1 MAVLGWVVSSIALV
15 LLAVGL
21 ATVIRRV
28 LGARV
33 GTLRTVLVSVTAL
46 VVGVPVTS
54 ALAERA
60 DLGSAEEGLTAPVA
74 VGLVFFC
81 VAALWVFA
89 ACLAVVLVLEVLVP
103 TGSVPGPRRAGVAL
117 RDAVRRGRRYV
128 QLGTVATT
136 SGALVALRRGPG
148 SGPFG
153 PALTTLLQRSGVT
166 FVKVGQIL
174 ATREDLLPEET
185 TRALATLQSDAQP
198 ESAQDLRA
206 TVVAELGAPPE
217 TVFATFETTPLAAAS
232 LAQVHAA
239 TTADGRDVVVK
250 VQRHDAQ
257 RQVLVD
263 VDILG
268 RLARRAERQW
278 PWAREM
284 SVVGLA
290 DGLGRSLREEL
301 DYRVEAANT
310 VAGGAALSAW
320 PDLVV
325 PAVDT
330 TLSTRRLLVME
341 RLVGRPL
348 SGGAEVV
355 AGLSERRREQLADTL
370 VAALLDTIFVT
381 GVFHADLHPG
391 NVLLTDDGRL
401 GVLDFGAVG
410 LLDSETRHLLAL
422 LLLGVLGDDAVTATD
437 ALVLAFDVPTDT
449 DVLTLRRELG
459 REIAAL
465 QLRTELDAEAFT
477 RLFGVMRRHGI
488 GVPGDVAG
496 AFRTLTSAER
506 VVTLLDPGRSLL
518 ASAREQLPSLVR
530 RLTSPR
536 RVASQAAGQAGV
548 LAAVARRLPGRVEH
562 VSRALGDGTFT
573 VRTRTL
579 GHPQDRTWLRD
590 QLNGVFV
597 AAFGVAASVLAVVL
611 VLVGGG
617 PELTPRLSLVDL
629 LGGLLGFAGVTV
641 ALRVA
646 VGMFHGQER
655 PLDRD

>member
-1 MAVLGWVVSSIALV
+1 M
-15 LLAVGL
+15 
-21 ATVIRRV
+21 
-28 LGARV
+28 
-33 GTLRTVLVSVTAL
+33 
-46 VVGVPVTS
+46 
-54 ALAERA
+54 
-60 DLGSAEEGLTAPVA
+60 
-74 VGLVFFC
+74 
-81 VAALWVFA
+81 
-89 ACLAVVLVLEVLVP
+89 
-103 TGSVPGPRRAGVAL
+103 
-117 RDAVRRGRRYV
+117 
-128 QLGTVATT
+128 
-136 SGALVALRRGPG
+136 
-148 SGPFG
+148 
-153 PALTTLLQRSGVT
+153 
-166 FVKVGQIL
+166 
-174 ATREDLLPEET
+174 
-185 TRALATLQSDAQP
+185 
-198 ESAQDLRA
+198 
-206 TVVAELGAPPE
+206 
-217 TVFATFETTPLAAAS
+217 
-232 LAQVHAA
+232 
-239 TTADGRDVVVK
+239 
-250 VQRHDAQ
+250 
-257 RQVLVD
+257 
-263 VDILG
+263 
-268 RLARRAERQW
+268 
-278 PWAREM
+278 
-284 SVVGLA
+284 
-290 DGLGRSLREEL
+290 
-301 DYRVEAANT
+301 
-310 VAGGAALSAW
+310 
-320 PDLVV
+320 
-325 PAVDT
+325 
-330 TLSTRRLLVME
+330 
-341 RLVGRPL
+341 
-348 SGGAEVV
+348 
-355 AGLSERRREQLADTL
+355 
-370 VAALLDTIFVT
+370 
-381 GVFHADLHPG
+381 
-391 NVLLTDDGRL
+391 LLTDDGRL

>member
-1 MAVLGWVVSSIALV
+1 MVLEWLVSTIVVV
-15 LLAVGL
+15 LLTVGL
-21 ATVIRRV
+21 AVVIRRV

-33 GTLRTVLVSVTAL
+33 GTLRTVLVSFVALTAGL
-46 VVGVPVTS
+46 PATS
-54 ALAERA
+54 GLAERA
-60 DLGSAEEGLTAPVA
+60 DLGSAEAGLTAPPAVA
-74 VGLVFFC
+74 VAFFA
-81 VAALWVFA
+81 VATLWVFA

-103 TGSVPGPRRAGVAL
+103 TGSVPGPRHTALAL
-117 RDAVRRGRRYV
+117 RDAVRRARRYA
-128 QLGTVATT
+128 QLGVVAMT

-148 SGPFG
+148 SGAFG
-153 PALTTLLQRSGVT
+153 PTFATLLQRSGVT

-198 ESAQDLRA
+198 EAPQDVRA
-206 TVVAELGAPPE
+206 TLVAELGASPE
-217 TVFATFETTPLAAAS
+217 EVFASFETTPLAAAS
-232 LAQVHAA
+232 LAQVHTA
-239 TTADGRDVVVK
+239 TTVDGRDVVVK

-268 RLARRAERQW
+268 RLARSADRQW
-278 PWAREM
+278 SWAREM
-284 SVVGLA
+284 SVVRLA

-310 VAGGAALSAW
+310 LAGGAALADW

-330 TLSTRRLLVME
+330 QLSTRRLLVMQ

-348 SGGAEVV
+348 SGGPDVV
-355 AGLSERRREQLADTL
+355 ADLPEERRRELADML

-391 NVLLTDDGRL
+391 NVLLTEDGRL

-422 LLLGVLGDDAVTATD
+422 LMLGVLGDDAVTAVD

-449 DVLTLRRELG
+449 DVLALRRELG

-465 QLRTELDAEAFT
+465 QLRSVLDADTFT
-477 RLFGVMRRHGI
+477 RLFAVMRRHGV

-518 ASAREQLPSLVR
+518 ASAREQLPSVVR
-530 RLTSPR
+530 RLTSPG
-536 RVASQAAGQAGV
+536 RVGAQAAGQAGV

-562 VSRALGDGTFT
+562 VSRALSDGSFT

-579 GHPQDRTWLRD
+579 GSPQDRTWLRD

-611 VLVGGG
+611 VMVGGG
-617 PELTPRLSLVDL
+617 PDLTPRLSLFDL
-629 LGGLLGFAGVTV
+629 LGGLLGFVGVTV

-655 PLDRD
+655 QPHQD